1 MKKLLLTLCLLG
13 VGKVFAAYECQLGL
27 AQAADYDKLVAAVG
41 LSTPGIEQTTNYLK
55 EFHTEDTRGDRST
68 SIALSV
74 HIDGWRGAEEI
85 NIEAF
90 RRREARTGIE
100 TRTLGDKIT
109 LRGEGEE
116 TFFLEAYRLTVSCRL
131 T

>member
-1 MKKLLLTLCLLG
+1 MKKLLLGTLVL
-13 VGKVFAAYECQLGL
+13 VATQAFAAYDCQLGL
-27 AQAADYDKLVAAVG
+27 AKAPDYDRLIAAVG
-41 LSTPGIEQTTNYLK
+41 LGTPETEQTTHYLK
-55 EFHTEDTRGDRST
+55 QFHAEETRGERTT
-68 SIALSV
+68 SLALSV

-85 NIEAF
+85 SIEAF

-100 TRTLGDKIT
+100 TRAIGEKIT

>member
-1 MKKLLLTLCLLG
+1 MKLLLMLWLLG
-13 VGKVFAAYECQLGL
+13 VGQVYAAYECQLGL
-27 AQAADYDKLVAAVG
+27 AKAPDYDKLVAAVG
-41 LSTPGIEQTTNYLK
+41 LNAPETEQTTHYLK
-55 EFHTEDTRGDRST
+55 QFHTEETRGERST

-85 NIEAF
+85 SIEAF
-90 RRREARTGIE
+90 RRREARTGVE
-100 TRTLGDKIT
+100 TRALGEKIT